1 MKKGTRRISLTLFH
15 IWIFLNMVLISS
27 AAPAG
32 GETLFDFEPPF
43 DVNTAITQDAKAEL
57 VEREG
62 NTLLRINMGHAER
75 WPGVTLKA
83 PKGKWDLTNHRAVA
97 LDVKNIGNKAVTV
110 SCRVDNPG
118 ANGYSENCIM
128 DWVYLKPEES
138 KTLKVFLCVTPWRFT
153 KPLKLIGMRESPDI
167 SDKIDPSGVTQLILS
182 VPENYDYLP
191 KTDHAIEVD
200 NIRAEGEL
208 KTMDAEAFFPFIDK
222 FGQFIHADWPG
233 KTRDEKDLKE
243 RAKTEKKDLENHPG
257 PRGWNRYGGWKN
269 GPRFKATGF
278 FRAEKHK
285 GKWWLIDPEGRLF
298 WSLGIDCVRFDAF
311 DADTRWSNGTALT
324 DREHYFKD
332 LPKRDSPLGRFYV
345 KSSQVPSGYYKGK
358 GTFETFTFSESNLL
372 RKYGK
377 DYEAS
382 YMELVHRRLRSWGQN
397 TIGNWSD
404 GRTKALRKTPYV
416 ATFDLISSRK
426 IEGSGSKHL
435 WKFPDP
441 FSPDFRTDLRERLER
456 ERAGLSSW
464 SFRLGKHVHNEELG
478 GIASDPWCLGIFVDN
493 EMGWGDDISL
503 ALASLA
509 SPPDQPAKIAF
520 LEDLKTRYKEIR
532 NLNDAWG
539 TDHASWNDLLRAT
552 ETPDEKK
559 AGPDLRD
566 FYTRIAEEYFRVCRG
581 EVRRASPNHL
591 YLGCRFQGSNDRAVR
606 AAAKYC
612 DVLSYNP
619 YCYDVSEYRPP
630 SGVDMPVI
638 IGEFQFG
645 AIDRGMF
652 SSDLVETENQED
664 RAEKY
669 KSYVQGALRN
679 PFYVGAHWF
688 QYYDE
693 AATGRPDGENNQ
705 TGFVDVCD
713 TPYDETVQAAREVGD
728 ILYEYRLKN

>member
-1 MKKGTRRISLTLFH
+1 MKKGTRRISLSLLY
-15 IWIFLNMVLISS
+15 IWIFLNLVLIST
-27 AAPAG
+27 AAPGG
-32 GETLFDFEPPF
+32 GEILFDFEPPF
-43 DVNTAITQDAKAEL
+43 DVKTAITQDAKAEL
-57 VEREG
+57 VQREG
-62 NTLLRINMGHAER
+62 NTLLRITIMGHAER
-75 WPGVTLKA
+75 RPGVTLKA
-83 PKGKWDLTNHRAVA
+83 PKGKWDLTSRRAVA
-97 LDVKNIGNKAVTV
+97 LDVKNIGNKAVEV
-110 SCRVDNPG
+110 ACRLANPG
-118 ANGYSENCIM
+118 ANGRENSITE
-128 DWVYLKPEES
+128 WIYLKPEES
-138 KTLKVFLCVTPWRFT
+138 RTLKVFLCVTPWRFT
-153 KPLKLIGMRESPDI
+153 KPVKLVGMRSGKPGV
-167 SDKIDPSGVTQLILS
+167 SDKIDPAGVTQLLVLVDPRPTSSYTNI
-182 VPENYDYLP
+182 
-191 KTDHAIEVD
+191 AIEVD

-208 KTMDAEAFFPFIDK
+208 KTMDAETFFPFIDK

-233 KTRDEKDLKE
+233 KTRDERDLKK

-269 GPRFKATGF
+269 GPQLEATGF

-285 GKWWLIDPEGRLF
+285 GKWWLVDPEGRLF
-298 WSLGIDCVRFDAF
+298 WSLGIDCVCL
-311 DADTRWSNGTALT
+311 DADFIGTPLT

-332 LPKRDSPLGRFYV
+332 LPERDSPFGRFYG
-345 KSSQVPSGYYKGK
+345 KSSWAPRGYYNGK
-358 GTFETFTFSESNLL
+358 GTYEVFVFGESNLL
-372 RKYGK
+372 HKYGK
-377 DYEAS
+377 DYES
-382 YMELVHRRLRSWGQN
+382 LYMELVHRRLRSWGQN

-404 GRTKALRKTPYV
+404 SSIKALRKTPYV
-416 ATFDLISSRK
+416 ATFEYYSSRR
-426 IEGSGSKHL
+426 IEGSEGFFG
-435 WKFPDP
+435 KFPDP

-464 SFRLGKHVHNEELG
+464 SSRLGTFVHNEELG
-478 GIASDPWCLGIFVDN
+478 GFASDPWCLGIFVDN
-493 EMGWGDDISL
+493 ELWWGDEISL

-520 LEDLKTRYKEIR
+520 FEDLKTKYKEIQ

-539 TDHASWNDLLRAT
+539 TDHASWNDLLRTT
-552 ETPDEKK
+552 ETPDKKK

-581 EVRRASPNHL
+581 EVKRASPNHL
-591 YLGCRFQGSNDRAVR
+591 YLGCRFQSGNDRAVR

-612 DVLSYNP
+612 DLLSYNP
-619 YCYDVSEYRPP
+619 YCYDVSEFRPP

-645 AIDRGMF
+645 ALDRGMF
-652 SSDLVETENQED
+652 SARLVATENQQD

-693 AATGRPDGENNQ
+693 AATGRLDGENNQ
-705 TGFVDVCD
+705 TGFVDICD
-713 TPYDETVQAAREVGD
+713 TPYDEIVQAAREVGD